1 MMSVLE
7 DASNIAGRAVAGQ
20 GTYTTQVPSTMGQT
34 ILQSTMSIRPI
45 LKKNQGTP
53 PRSSSPRTSI
63 SGRSMMCSSGGRP
76 CLVKAR
82 RSISTTPRR
91 SRLPRPRRCDRAGHQ
106 RARLDRC
113 GNAQGLGMA

>member
-45 LKKNQGTP
+45 LKKNQGDTAAIFVAKDFDF
-53 PRSSSPRTSI
+53 RSVYDVQ
-63 SGRSMMCSSGGRP
+63 
-76 CLVKAR
+76 LR
-82 RSISTTPRR
+82 R
-91 SRLPRPRRCDRAGHQ
+91 
-106 RARLDRC
+106 
-113 GNAQGLGMA
+113 